1 MNNNK
6 LIAEFMGDIPKYVIG
21 HGKAYNK
28 YKDYSKS
35 WDWLMPVHKKCMF
48 TPNFS
53 GDDQL
58 RTLLIDAVIDADI
71 DRLYD
76 AVVEFIKE
84 YNVDNADSEDDACDM
99 LYGVDNNQ

>member
-1 MNNNK
+1 
-6 LIAEFMGDIPKYVIG
+6 MGFKEHEGSYYLPL
-21 HGKAYNK
+21 YNGGDCVPDVELE
-28 YKDYSKS
+28 YHTS

-48 TPNFS
+48 TKQFI

-71 DRLYD
+71 DRLYK

-84 YNVDNADSEDDACDM
+84 YSGDGFKTSSELAENC
-99 LYGVDNNQ
+99 